1 VSRKPAAINGR
12 HTLAQRIS
20 EIQQSIPQTGSAQG
34 STLAAAARRSCLGT
48 ANTAAVPRHQ
58 RLRVDERHK
67 LRQFRA
73 AALARRGMIKM
84 INKSPRKSRLV
95 SQASRH
101 KRPSHSPPSYSLQF
115 NTPFPRPD
123 PSRKYSRNCSAAFV
137 PRRETAAPKHQRLRV
152 DERLKLRRLRAAA
165 LARRG
170 MMKKDK

>member
-1 VSRKPAAINGR
+1 MSRSIDSATPKQKPKSSSIKCLALSPALHEHLR
-12 HTLAQRIS
+12 TLMHKA
-20 EIQQSIPQTGSAQG
+20 GLSALSLVQV
-34 STLAAAARRSCLGT
+34 L
-48 ANTAAVPRHQ
+48 
-58 RLRVDERHK
+58 K
-67 LRQFRA
+67 LRPSRA
-73 AALARRGMIKM
+73 GLLRRRRIKQM
-84 INKSPRKSRLV
+84 INKPPPQKPLV
-95 SQASRH
+95 SQAKGH
-101 KRPSHSPPSYSLQF
+101 KRPSHSPPSYSLQS